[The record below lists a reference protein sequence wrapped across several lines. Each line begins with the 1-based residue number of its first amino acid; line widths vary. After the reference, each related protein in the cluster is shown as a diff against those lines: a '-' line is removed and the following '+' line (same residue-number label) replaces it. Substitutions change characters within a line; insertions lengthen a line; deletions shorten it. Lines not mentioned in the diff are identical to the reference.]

1 MSQKTPIP
9 LADQVIEIARPADE
23 VFAFVANHEN
33 YARWYPGA
41 LKVVALDDLPHG
53 APGKAYEETLVLPSG
68 RTTVFTIRTIEVRAP
83 DLFVTEGELSPVF
96 PRMEIRLTSK
106 SPQVTELRLK
116 FLSRSRSFLLR
127 LLIALL
133 VRGIVSRQTKVGLSR
148 LQSIL
153 A

>member
-1 MSQKTPIP
+1 MSQRAPIP
-9 LADQVIEIARPADE
+9 LADQVIDIARPADA
-23 VFAFVANHEN
+23 VFAFVVNHEN

-41 LKVVALDDLPHG
+41 VRVVALDDLPHG
-53 APGKAYEETLVLPSG
+53 APGKAYEETLALPSG
-68 RTTVFTIRTIEVRAP
+68 RTAVFTIRTIKVQAP
-83 DLFVTEGELSPVF
+83 DLFVTEGELSPLF
-96 PRMEIRLTSK
+96 PRMEIRLTAK

-116 FLSRSRSFLLR
+116 FLSRSRSPLVR

-133 VRGIVSRQTKVGLSR
+133 VGRIVSRQTKVGLSR

>member
-1 MSQKTPIP
+1 MSQRAPIP
-9 LADQVIEIARPADE
+9 LADQVIDIARPADE
-23 VFAFVANHEN
+23 VFVNHEN

-41 LKVVALDDLPHG
+41 VKVIALDDLVQG
-53 APGKAYEETLVLPSG
+53 APGKAYEETLALPSG
-68 RTTVFTIRTIEVRAP
+68 RTTVFTIRTIEVQAP

-96 PRMEIRLTSK
+96 PRMEIRLTAK

-116 FLSRSRSFLLR
+116 LLSRSRSPLVR

-133 VRGIVSRQTKVGLSR
+133 VRRIVSRQTKVGLSR
-148 LQSIL
+148 LRSIL